1 MWISDGQ
8 LLINGEFLGATTRP
22 DLKTRS
28 VRSPYD
34 GTEIGRAVE
43 GGSSE
48 ADGAVRAAHRA
59 FSGWRSTPV
68 DERRALVRAIASR
81 VRDHEADLVRLL
93 QLEVGKPQIPAQGEI
108 TRFALTFEL
117 AANLE
122 GVDRFEVL
130 DTSFDP
136 RGQGFRVQARRFPI
150 GPLLAIV
157 PYNWPFNLAAHKLAP
172 ALIAGNTVVL
182 KGSPLAPLCTTA
194 LARIVHEAGCPPGVV
209 NVLDCAVDIA
219 EETALDPRIRMV
231 SFTGSAQVGWH
242 LKSLLPEK
250 RVTLELGGDA
260 TCLVAADA
268 DLEWAAQ
275 RIATSAF
282 GYAGQVCISAQ
293 HVRAHRSVL
302 DAFRRLLVEAAM
314 GTRAGDPLDPE
325 VLCGPLI
332 SAEAADRVMQWIEE
346 AQSAGAQILC
356 GGERIGNVV
365 TPTVLEDAPETCRVM
380 REEVFGPVLT
390 LHAFET
396 WDEVLGKANA
406 SQYGIHC
413 ALFTH
418 DDEVVRRA
426 YEQLDVGGVIIN
438 DFPTLRF
445 DNMPYG
451 GVKRSGFGREGV
463 RYAYEEMTEW
473 KTLVER
479 IGD

>member
-1 MWISDGQ
+1 
-8 LLINGEFLGATTRP
+8 
-22 DLKTRS
+22 

-34 GTEIGRAVE
+34 GAEIGRAVE
-43 GGSSE
+43 AGSFE
-48 ADGAVRAAHRA
+48 AEAAVRAAHLA
-59 FSGWRSTPV
+59 FAHWRSTPV
-68 DERRALVRAIASR
+68 DERRALLRAIASR
-81 VRDHEADLVRLL
+81 VRQHEADLVRLL

-108 TRFALTFEL
+108 ARLALTFDL

-122 GVDRFEVL
+122 GVDSFEVL

-136 RGQGFRVQARRFPI
+136 RGKDFRVRARRFAI

-194 LARIVHEAGCPPGVV
+194 LARIVQEAGCPPGVV
-209 NVLDCAVDIA
+209 DVLDCAAEIA
-219 EETALDPRIRMV
+219 QGIALDPRIRMV

-250 RVTLELGGDA
+250 RVVLELGGDA
-260 TCLVAADA
+260 TCIVAADA
-268 DLEWAAQ
+268 DLEWAAK
-275 RIATSAF
+275 RVAVSAF

-293 HVRAHRSVL
+293 HVRVHRSVL
-302 DAFRRLLVEAAM
+302 DAFRALLVEAAKS
-314 GTRAGDPLDPE
+314 TRAGDPLDPE

-332 SAEAADRVMQWIEE
+332 SAEAAERVMQWIEE
-346 AQSAGAQILC
+346 ARSAGARILC

-365 TPTVLEDAPETCRVM
+365 MPTVLEGAPETCRVM
-380 REEVFGPVLT
+380 REEVFGPVVT
-390 LHAFET
+390 LHSFET
-396 WDEVLGKANA
+396 WEEVVGQVNA

-413 ALFTH
+413 SVFTH
-418 DDEVVRRA
+418 DDECVRRV
-426 YEQLDVGGVIIN
+426 YEHLDVGGVIIN
-438 DFPTLRF
+438 EFPTLRF

-463 RYAYEEMTEW
+463 QFAYEEMTEW

-479 IGD
+479 IGQ